1 VASRVSS
8 ILDANGRPMQRAN
21 GKPRPELGAVLDRLN
36 HRLNHRQQVNATYDA
51 AQQSDDTKNY
61 WAAADDYDADSAN
74 SRTVRQTLVKRSR
87 YEVGNNGFAAG
98 IASTWAT
105 DLIGRGPSLRM
116 QTASAGFNTMVET
129 AWHYWTKAIQFR
141 RKLWCMAHA
150 LDVDGEGLGVIRLA
164 KTINDPVKLD
174 LRLYET
180 EHCQTPLL
188 GYNEPGR
195 IDGIW
200 FDEHGTPTHYDILR
214 EHPGSMSYSPTML
227 EPEKVPARFVLHWFK
242 LKRPGQH
249 RGVPQSTSTLNVGA
263 AARRWREATLAAA
276 ETAADFT
283 MFLRTQFQPDELD
296 EAQPFSTLEIQKRMM
311 TALPNAYE
319 PFQMRAEQ
327 PNATFDSFHRALI
340 NEQARPKSMP
350 FNKAACDSSDYNYAS
365 GRLDHQTYYGSLDVD
380 RDDCNDLVMDPLF
393 SVWFDAAVIY
403 YGWLGGNPDVLTPAA
418 KAHLWDW
425 PKHAVADV
433 KTEAVANDTQLKNN
447 SKSLSALYSE
457 AGKDYDDE
465 VVKQAQSNGIT
476 PDQQRQINMLTNLPQ
491 HIIPVVQAILG
502 LPVATTGAKPEGA
515 TDAQTEE

>member
-1 VASRVSS
+1 VASRVSG
-8 ILDANGRPMQRAN
+8 ILDPHGHPLQRVN
-21 GKPRPELGAVLDRLN
+21 GKPRPELGAILERFN
-36 HRLNHRQQVNATYDA
+36 RRRQVTATYDA
-51 AQQSDDTKNY
+51 AQQSDDIKNY

-74 SRTVRQTLVKRSR
+74 SREVRQTLVKRSR
-87 YEVGNNGFAAG
+87 YEVANNGFADG
-98 IASTWAT
+98 IAATWAT

-116 QTASAGFNTMVET
+116 QTASEGFNALVET
-129 AWHYWTKAIQFR
+129 AWYYWTKAIQFR

-150 LDVDGEGLGVIRLA
+150 LHVDGEGLGVIRLA
-164 KTINDPVKLD
+164 KSLDNPVKLNV
-174 LRLYET
+174 RLYET

-188 GYNEPGR
+188 GYNEKGH

-200 FDEHGTPTHYDILR
+200 FNEDGDPTFYDILR
-214 EHPGSMSYSPTML
+214 EHPGSSTYANMML
-227 EPEKVPARFVLHWFK
+227 TPDKIPARFVLHWFK
-242 LKRPGQH
+242 LRRPGQH
-249 RGVPQSTSTLNVGA
+249 RGIPQSTSTLNTGA

-283 MFLRTQFQPDELD
+283 LFLKTQFQPDELD
-296 EAQPFSTLEIQKRMM
+296 LAEPFSTLEIQKRMM

-327 PNATFDSFHRALI
+327 PTATFESFHRSLI

-365 GRLDHQTYYGSLDVD
+365 GRLDHQTYYASLDVD
-380 RDDCNDLVMDPLF
+380 REDCNDLVLDPLF
-393 SVWFDAAVIY
+393 SVWFDAAIVY

-433 KTEAVANDTQLKNN
+433 NTEASANDKQLKNG

-457 AGKDYDDE
+457 AGKDYEDE
-465 VVKQAQSNGIT
+465 VIKQAQSNGIT
-476 PDQQRQINMLTNLPQ
+476 PEQQRQINMLANLPQ
-491 HIIPVVQAILG
+491 HIIPIVQSILG
-502 LPVATTGAKPEGA
+502 MSDSNGVNNEGSSNA
-515 TDAQTEE
+515 N